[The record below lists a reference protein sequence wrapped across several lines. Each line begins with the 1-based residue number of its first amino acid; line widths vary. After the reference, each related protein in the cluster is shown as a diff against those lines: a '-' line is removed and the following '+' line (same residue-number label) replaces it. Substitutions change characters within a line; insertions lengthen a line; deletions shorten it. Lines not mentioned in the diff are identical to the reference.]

1 MGQPFQVDPRA
12 VDEAVRAIDRAE
24 TRLDAIHRGV
34 TTRISP
40 VLYDGAMSGPAHQS
54 FVGAWQE
61 YTAAM
66 NQLRQSLAELG
77 ELTDKSRGTYEQAT
91 ADHSK
96 QLGDVQIPTGRGGI
110 TAGLQA

>member
-12 VDEAVRAIDRAE
+12 VDEAVRAIDGAE
-24 TRLDAIHRGV
+24 NRLDAIHKGV
-34 TTRISP
+34 TTQISP

-61 YTAAM
+61 YTTAM

-77 ELTDKSRGTYEQAT
+77 ELTDRSRGTYEQAT
-91 ADHSK
+91 ADHS
-96 QLGDVQIPTGRGGI
+96 QQISRVEIPKGRGAI